1 MFYEYFAKFAA
12 KLPKMLKATGKN
24 KLTLRQRYVSKPPSP
39 HTDKPGKVVSKPAA
53 PPPSH
58 AKFYRDKRKELYGLM
73 GTREL
78 K

>member
-1 MFYEYFAKFAA
+1 MFYEHFKKFAA
-12 KLPKMLKATGKN
+12 KLPKLLKATGRN
-24 KLTLRQRYVSKPPSP
+24 KLTIRQRYVTPAPKP
-39 HTDKPGKVVSKPAA
+39 HTDKPGKLVSRPAA

-58 AKFYRDKRKELYGLM
+58 KKFYNDKRKELYDLM